1 MLDDVLL
8 LLALTVPAQA
18 DQARTESTGFEWP
31 ERCKTEKNEEKKLGC
46 LERFCGRRP
55 PEACIEWGAIQEV
68 LTYLDGGDTVLGDV
82 GLGRERAEPGSLKRV
97 RDLREKI
104 GPRRFDARFLRIEDC
119 SARCRVDCAAL
130 ERLPTKDG
138 MCLMW
143 PLVREVT
150 LFRDGQPSIFD
161 RVLDRLLGR

>member
-1 MLDDVLL
+1 MLLFLVLTTL
-8 LLALTVPAQA
+8 AQA

-31 ERCKTEKNEEKKLGC
+31 ERCRAEKNEEGKLGC

-55 PEACIEWGAIQEV
+55 PEACVEWGALQEV

-82 GLGRERAEPGSLKRV
+82 GLGREWQEPESLKRV

-104 GPRRFDARFLRIEDC
+104 GPARFDSRFLRTEDC
-119 SARCRVDCAAL
+119 TSRCRVDCAAL
-130 ERLPTKDG
+130 DKIPPGEGL
-138 MCLMW
+138 CLMW

-150 LFRDGQPSIFD
+150 LFRDGKPSVFD
-161 RVLDRLLGR
+161 GVLKRLAL